1 MRRAV
6 VVAMVVLA
14 GTLVSPDAA
23 VSCSITAPEP
33 TEAEYVAMADVVFE
47 GVAGPHRDPNAG
59 AALQTSG
66 DPIFWTFTV
75 ERQIKGAVAA
85 VQEVA
90 SARSGVSCGMTFTQG
105 VRYRIFA
112 KYVGGVLT
120 TSAGSGSRPIDAVTT
135 TTTVP
140 APTTTTTRPPRR
152 ITLTG

>member
-1 MRRAV
+1 
-6 VVAMVVLA
+6 MVVLA

-23 VSCSITAPEP
+23 VGCSMTGPEP
-33 TEAEYVAMADVVFE
+33 SEAEYVAMADVVFE

-59 AALQTSG
+59 AAVQTSG

-75 ERQIKGAVAA
+75 ERQIKGSVAA

-90 SARSGVSCGMTFTQG
+90 SARSSATCGMTFTQG

-112 KYVGGVLT
+112 KYVGGVLS
-120 TSAGSGSRPIDAVTT
+120 TSAGSGSRPIEAVTTTT

-140 APTTTTTRPPRR
+140 APPTTTTRPPRR
-152 ITLTG
+152 IALTG